1 MVGASKILTVSYG
14 TFSCTLEGFDDSFS
28 TMKAIAEYFRD
39 LAADDRYFGAEPAT
53 PDADML
59 ARIAEHEIK
68 KRVEAKV
75 GDNSVLLRA
84 SEEPTSLPQP
94 EAENIEQ
101 EPVAE
106 QPAPAEAIVQE
117 APVTPSVEEVADQPG
132 ETFAAPEPEIE
143 ITEPVAEA
151 PATPFTPAPEG
162 DSESVAAKLQRI
174 RAVVA
179 RNQSA
184 VSATPFFEE
193 DEDADVFEAAPQ
205 EAAVE
210 DADEAEVEQPVAEAA
225 PAVEEEPV
233 VEDVFEAEEE
243 AVVEDA
249 PAMEDEPAVEETLIA
264 SEEPVSEELVSKE
277 AQQSDEEAESTFS
290 EDAAFD
296 DEAPVEA
303 SDLTALLGRVAGGD
317 AAEATET
324 KPEETENEGENQD
337 LSAFV
342 AAESESY
349 EDDEEVFTEDETS
362 SEAAEEEPSEE
373 DAERLEA
380 ASAAA
385 QRARARVIKMKSED
399 FEEAVSSGVLEDTA
413 DTDEDVD
420 ISQVAQDVAET
431 EDTQEDNTIDS
442 DLTPEQE
449 AELMK
454 ELAEVEMEMEEAEK
468 APAERSGRAILDS
481 ASTEDEASVSRL
493 MEETNSQLDSPETS
507 RRRSAISHLR
517 AAVAATVAE
526 RLMGS
531 PKTDK
536 PVEDEADAFRAD
548 LASVV
553 RPSSRQ
559 EARKERSKDRPAP
572 LVLVSEQRIDTGK
585 DSSATSGADVRPRR
599 VQKSSTALREVDES
613 FVTGSED
620 GSSEANTNIFA
631 ENTSFGEFAEGTDAT
646 ELPDLLEAAAAYT
659 AFVQGLPHF
668 TRPHVMRLVAQFQGD
683 NQFSREEG
691 LRAFGQLLRQ
701 GKILKTKRGQFE
713 IADTTK
719 FKPEARFAG

>member
-75 GDNSVLLRA
+75 GDNSILLRA
-84 SEEPTSLPQP
+84 SEEPTSLPRS
-94 EAENIEQ
+94 EAEHVEQ

-117 APVTPSVEEVADQPG
+117 AP
-132 ETFAAPEPEIE
+132 EPEIE
-143 ITEPVAEA
+143 ISEPVAEA
-151 PATPFTPAPEG
+151 PASPFTPAPEG

-193 DEDADVFEAAPQ
+193 EEDADVFEAAPQ

-210 DADEAEVEQPVAEAA
+210 DVAEVEQPVSEAA

-233 VEDVFEAEEE
+233 AEDAFEAEEE
-243 AVVEDA
+243 SVVEDT
-249 PAMEDEPAVEETLIA
+249 PAMEDEPAVEETLFVP
-264 SEEPVSEELVSKE
+264 EEPVSDELGSEE
-277 AQQSDEEAESTFS
+277 AQQSDEEAESTFNK
-290 EDAAFD
+290 DAAFDDETFD

-317 AAEATET
+317 AAETAQAQ
-324 KPEETENEGENQD
+324 PEETASADEDQD
-337 LSAFV
+337 LSAFI
-342 AAESESY
+342 AADLEGH
-349 EDDEEVFTEDETS
+349 EDDDAPTAEDEAPL
-362 SEAAEEEPSEE
+362 EIMEEEDTEE
-373 DAERLEA
+373 NAERLEA

-399 FEEAVSSGVLEDTA
+399 FEEAVSSGALEDAVDAEGA
-413 DTDEDVD
+413 DVSE
-420 ISQVAQDVAET
+420 AAPDVAET
-431 EDTQEDNTIDS
+431 EETPEDDTTVS

-449 AELMK
+449 AELMQ
-454 ELAEVEMEMEEAEK
+454 ELAEVEKEMEVV
-468 APAERSGRAILDS
+468 PAERSGRAILDS

-531 PKTDK
+531 PKADK

-559 EARKERSKDRPAP
+559 DARKERGKNRPAP
-572 LVLVSEQRIDTGK
+572 LVLVSAQRIDTDK
-585 DSSATSGADVRPRR
+585 DSSSTSGADVRPRR
-599 VQKSSTALREVDES
+599 VQKSNATLREVDES
-613 FVTGSED
+613 FGNDSED

-719 FKPEARFAG
+719 FKPEARYAG